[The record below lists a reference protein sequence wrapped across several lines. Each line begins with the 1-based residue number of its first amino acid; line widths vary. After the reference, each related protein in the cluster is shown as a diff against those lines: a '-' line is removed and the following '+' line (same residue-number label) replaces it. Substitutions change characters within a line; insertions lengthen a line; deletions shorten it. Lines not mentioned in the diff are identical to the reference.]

1 MSMIRME
8 FTGQETVSRAQRLL
22 AGIPNGITT
31 ASKSAAQRA
40 ASYMKTNSTKAIRER
55 YAIPAADVKANERVT
70 VSYSYANGVQVFI
83 KFAGKKISLSRY
95 NGSSKASAKD
105 VNSLVRARVS
115 GGWRT
120 VHPSMP
126 ASGHQLTSTAP
137 TRFQN
142 AFVARMRSGHVAIF
156 ERTGGATG
164 SGSDEIKSLMG
175 TAPPQMLGNEEV
187 TEKLA
192 KATAEKF
199 EERLEH
205 EVLRILNGWGG

>member
-1 MSMIRME
+1 MSMIRLE
-8 FTGQETVSRAQRLL
+8 IAGQETAAKVQKLMS
-22 AGIPNGITT
+22 GIPNGITR

-40 ASYMKTNSTKAIRER
+40 AAYMRTNSAKAIRER
-55 YAIPAADVKANERVT
+55 YAIPAADIKANERVS

-83 KFAGKKISLSRY
+83 NFAGKKISLSRY
-95 NGSSKASAKD
+95 NGSSKAPAKD
-105 VNSLVRARVS
+105 VDRLVRARVS
-115 GGWRT
+115 GGWRM

-126 ASGHQLTSTAP
+126 ASGHQLISTSP
-137 TRFQN
+137 TTFQN

-164 SGSDEIKSLMG
+164 SGGDEIKSLMG
-175 TAPPQMLGNEEV
+175 TAPPQMLGNETV
-187 TEKLA
+187 TKKLT

-205 EVLRILNGWGG
+205 EILRILNGWGG